1 MVTITSPAISARS
14 ASRHS
19 EIWPTLWPG
28 VCIHRHPGIAGTLPS
43 SGKGRR
49 RPETFTPPCSEAR
62 PSPTIYTPRDPAWQY
77 PRCVEATQ
85 SRLCKHRFQQGNFE
99 AVCVV
104 SAVRPAMRRFDLTTD
119 SLFAMSEPQLSS
131 VMDPPSTIKKD
142 LRHFAK
148 VWCCACVITAAI
160 QLSVLVVGAALTG

>member
-1 MVTITSPAISARS
+1 MFRGPAITNDLHAARS
-14 ASRHS
+14 SLAVSK
-19 EIWPTLWPG
+19 
-28 VCIHRHPGIAGTLPS
+28 V
-43 SGKGRR
+43 RR
-49 RPETFTPPCSEAR
+49 S
-62 PSPTIYTPRDPAWQY
+62 DL
-77 PRCVEATQ
+77 V
-85 SRLCKHRFQQGNFE
+85 RLCKHRFQQGNFE